1 MAQFLHNYQLIAQI
15 GKRSASSVHLAQSL
29 LDPTLEPV
37 AVKVFNTINLEQE
50 QEQEHFLQE
59 VSYLKQLRHP
69 HILPVLDGGIERG
82 HPCLVSAYAAH
93 GSLRSRLS
101 DIPLELERAMQ
112 MIVQLGEALSYA
124 HAWNILHAH
133 LKPENVLLGAD
144 DEVLLADFTLESLV
158 EGNTPDTRP
167 DLRTACYMAPEQFS
181 GQTSEASDQYSL
193 ACLAYELLTGAPP
206 FTAAAYSTWKLKH
219 TSEEPMPLRVHNR
232 AIPVAVETAVLKGL
246 AKDPA
251 ERHVSIEAF
260 VEVLNGA
267 LVNIAM
273 AVDDTFIL
281 PVSPAPKSLF
291 PFLDLVKSYAL
302 LFGTKIKQ
310 LTRPLRA
317 RLRLA
322 LRPLGKSKLARRI
335 RTGLLIAGLSVLGIG
350 LVSQFV
356 IAQYTPAEASRAS
369 SHITPTATTV
379 TILDPTVSSKP
390 TKAPTVTVI
399 PITPVAS
406 SGDSILAVIPTPT
419 SIPPTP
425 TPVPTPKPTPTPVVT
440 PTPTSTP
447 VPTPTPTPVPTP
459 TATPIVSLA
468 TPVPATPISTP
479 LAVSSVPTATPSP
492 VVVVPTPTPRP
503 ASTQAPAPTPTPRP
517 APTPT
522 PTPRPIPT
530 PTPTMVPTPTPIPT
544 EEPTPTPKPE
554 PTPTPTVAPTSTQEP
569 TPTTAPTQAATATST
584 KGSNSSKNSKG
595 NSSASSSKG
604 KSTKGRSTT
613 TCCVLLLCLPCSSS
627 KK

>member
-37 AVKVFNTINLEQE
+37 AVKVFNTINLE

-101 DIPLELERAMQ
+101 DIPLELERAMR

-144 DEVLLADFTLESLV
+144 DEVLLADFMLESLV

-181 GQTSEASDQYSL
+181 GKASEASDQYSL
-193 ACLAYELLTGAPP
+193 ACLAYELLTGSPP
-206 FTAAAYSTWKLKH
+206 FVAAAYSTWKLKH

-267 LVNIAM
+267 LINIAM
-273 AVDDTFIL
+273 AADDTLIL

-302 LFGTKIKQ
+302 LVGPKIKQ

-379 TILDPTVSSKP
+379 TILDPAVSSKP
-390 TKAPTVTVI
+390 TAAPTVTVI

-419 SIPPTP
+419 PIPPTP
-425 TPVPTPKPTPTPVVT
+425 TPVPTPKPTPKPT
-440 PTPTSTP
+440 PTPTS
-447 VPTPTPTPVPTP
+447 VATPTPVATLTPTP
-459 TATPIVSLA
+459 TATPTVPLA
-468 TPVPATPISTP
+468 TPVLATPVSTP
-479 LAVSSVPTATPSP
+479 LAASVPTATPSP
-492 VVVVPTPTPRP
+492 VAVVPTPTPKS
-503 ASTQAPAPTPTPRP
+503 ASAQAV
-517 APTPT
+517 TPT

-530 PTPTMVPTPTPIPT
+530 PTPTPRPIPTKAPTPTP
-544 EEPTPTPKPE
+544 TPTQE
-554 PTPTPTVAPTSTQEP
+554 PTPTPTPTAAPTSTQEP

-584 KGSNSSKNSKG
+584 KNSNSSKNSNG
-595 NSSASSSKG
+595 HSSASSSKG
-604 KSTKGRSTT
+604 KSTKGKSAT

-627 KK
+627 KH